1 MCVWECAS
9 ERQKDTE
16 SERDR
21 PCECYIACCSHF
33 TPQRC
38 PIETP
43 PMDRMPIK
51 YISFVFASFHW
62 VNPKYLL
69 DVSSKK
75 SVHWKASQQV
85 WHWGRKRSKPVFP
98 QRVTPSV
105 LYTFIRISTE
115 KILTPSAKTKLLKQ
129 MELLP
134 FHYDNIIP
142 WEEIVFNESF
152 FLFFLRGKRT
162 RPEMERSSQRE
173 IKQRK

>member
-1 MCVWECAS
+1 MCAWECVS
-9 ERQKDTE
+9 ERRKDTE
-16 SERDR
+16 SGR

-85 WHWGRKRSKPVFP
+85 WHEGQRRSKLFFP
-98 QRVTPSV
+98 PRVTPSV
-105 LYTFIRISTE
+105 LYTRIRINTE
-115 KILTPSAKTKLLKQ
+115 KISTPPAETKLLTQ

-134 FHYDNIIP
+134 FHYDNKISR
-142 WEEIVFNESF
+142 EQIVFNESCSIF
-152 FLFFLRGKRT
+152 F
-162 RPEMERSSQRE
+162 PEEGDQKWRDRHSDE
-173 IKQRK
+173 

>member
-1 MCVWECAS
+1 MCVGVCAG

-16 SERDR
+16 SGR

-75 SVHWKASQQV
+75 SVHWKASQLV
-85 WHWGRKRSKPVFP
+85 WHQGQRRSKPVFP

-105 LYTFIRISTE
+105 LYTCKRINRE
-115 KILTPSAKTKLLKQ
+115 KILTPSAKAKLL
-129 MELLP
+129 
-134 FHYDNIIP
+134 FHYDSKIP
-142 WEEIVFNESF
+142 WEEIVFNEFFSF
-152 FLFFLRGKRT
+152 FS
-162 RPEMERSSQRE
+162 PEEREQDQKWRDRHRE
-173 IKQRK
+173 K